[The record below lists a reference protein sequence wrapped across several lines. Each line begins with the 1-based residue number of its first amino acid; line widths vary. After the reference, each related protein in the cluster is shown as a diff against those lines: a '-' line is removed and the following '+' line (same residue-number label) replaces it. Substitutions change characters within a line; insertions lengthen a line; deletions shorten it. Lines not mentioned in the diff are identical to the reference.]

1 MPIFL
6 IFVLSLFGYVIAN
19 TILDNTASTQKEK
32 ATLTKK
38 YIDTM
43 IDANNIMIENYI
55 LVFKTGTKVKK
66 FSVRPSQYKKYEK
79 LDKGELIYKRNKF
92 VDFIRKNK

>member
-6 IFVLSLFGYVIAN
+6 IVFSLVFGYIIIN
-19 TILDNTASTQKEK
+19 IILDNTASTQKEK

-43 IDANNIMIENYI
+43 IDANNIMTENYI
-55 LVFKTGTKVKK
+55 LVFKTKTKTKI
-66 FSVRPSQYKKYEK
+66 FSVRPSQYKKYYK

-92 VDFIRKNK
+92 VDFVRKTH